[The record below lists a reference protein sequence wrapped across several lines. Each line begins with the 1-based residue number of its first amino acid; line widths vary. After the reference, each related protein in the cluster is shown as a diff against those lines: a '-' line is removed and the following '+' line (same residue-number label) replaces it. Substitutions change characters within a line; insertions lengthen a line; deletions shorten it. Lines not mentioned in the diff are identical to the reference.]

1 MRLKHSTRRDFIG
14 SAAMAAAGFGAMGGC
29 ASPVASAAGGRWY
42 RGQLH
47 THTFWSDGLAFPE
60 EAVMWYKSRGYHFLS
75 LTDHNQFQRNPNR
88 WSRVFSEDG
97 ETPDGKKKRK
107 KRGSLTEKHFNRY
120 LKAFPDAEVRTGE
133 DGVRQVRLK
142 TFEELSAKFERSGEF
157 LLMPGMEASR
167 YVKHADGAV
176 RYLHMNYINLP
187 GLLDS
192 YRQKGL
198 REEIADR
205 TVEKAIADHFA
216 ETETLAGRFARKHL
230 FILNHPLWV
239 WYDIPPLALVEN
251 HQVRFFELCNSG
263 SNYEPPQ
270 GVPADGFD
278 GDRFWDVVNAF
289 RARRGQPLLYGVG
302 TDDTHYYHGEPYH
315 MGLPGDAWVSV
326 RSDSLDADSLIGAM
340 ECGDFVACAGLEVDD
355 VVFDAVRGKLEVFVA
370 AKPGKRRTVRFI
382 VTKKDF
388 SEVPVKTID
397 VVPSKPTADKVR
409 LRRKMEIYD
418 SLIGMVA
425 KTMEGGVGEALRASY
440 SMKNDDLYVRARI
453 EEDGTPVCPVHLHPK
468 RLVAWTQPFVIEY
481 GG

>member
-14 SAAMAAAGFGAMGGC
+14 NAMAAAGFGAMGGC

-47 THTFWSDGLAFPE
+47 THTFWSDGRAFPE

-88 WSRVFSEDG
+88 WIRVFPEDAK
-97 ETPDGKKKRK
+97 PLDGKKNRRRK
-107 KRGSLTEKHFNRY
+107 GPLSEKHLDRY

-133 DGVRQVRLK
+133 DGIRQVRLK
-142 TFEELSAKFERSGEF
+142 TYGELAAKFERPGEF

-167 YVKHADGAV
+167 YVKYADGAV

-187 GLLDS
+187 GLLHS

-205 TVEKAIADHFA
+205 AVEKAIADHFA
-216 ETETLAGRFARKHL
+216 ETEALAGEFARKYL

-239 WYDIPPLALVEN
+239 WYDIPPSALVEN

-263 SNYEPPQ
+263 SNHCPPDC
-270 GVPADGFD
+270 VPGDGFD

-289 RARRGQPLLYGVG
+289 RARSGQPLLYGVG
-302 TDDTHYYHGEPYH
+302 TDDTHYYHGEPYK
-315 MGLPGDAWVSV
+315 MGQPGDAWISV
-326 RSDSLDADSLIGAM
+326 RANSLNADSLISAM
-340 ECGDFVACAGLEVDD
+340 NRGDFVACAGIGVDD
-355 VVFDAVRGKLEVFVA
+355 VVFSPVTSTLEVSVA
-370 AKPGKRRTVRFI
+370 ASPGKVRTIHFI

-388 SEVPVKTID
+388 SGKPLKTFS
-397 VVPSKPTADKVR
+397 VTPSTPTADKVR
-409 LRRKMEIYD
+409 LRRKLDIYD
-418 SLIGMVA
+418 SRIGMTVKSA
-425 KTMEGGVGEALRASY
+425 QSGVGKTLRASY
-440 SMKNDDLYVRARI
+440 TMAADDLYVRARI
-453 EEDGTPVCPVHLHPK
+453 EEDGVPVCPVHLHPRK
-468 RLVAWTQPFVIEY
+468 LVAWTQPY
-481 GG
+481 SK